1 MNWRNVGAGE
11 GSDLPSP
18 ASVIACH
25 SQIDMSPSCR
35 SHFYDSP
42 NLRLLPGL
50 GDSNE
55 WFEYLKEKKLRT
67 YFVRAAT
74 TICAFAVCKPADP
87 WPLFVGRM
95 TTPFRLPIRPRRRRL
110 RSGTAA

>member
-25 SQIDMSPSCR
+25 SQIDMSPTCR

-74 TICAFAVCKPADP
+74 TICAFALHAN
-87 WPLFVGRM
+87 LLTRGRCS
-95 TTPFRLPIRPRRRRL
+95 L
-110 RSGTAA
+110 AE

>member
-1 MNWRNVGAGE
+1 MSGGQCTGLLAACNPPHFVCTRPNAGE

-25 SQIDMSPSCR
+25 SQIDMSPTCR

-74 TICAFAVCKPADP
+74 TICAFALNAN
-87 WPLFVGRM
+87 LLTRGRCS
-95 TTPFRLPIRPRRRRL
+95 L
-110 RSGTAA
+110 AE

>member
-18 ASVIACH
+18 ASVITCH

-35 SHFYDSP
+35 SHSYDSP

-74 TICAFAVCKPADP
+74 TICAFALHANLLTRGLCSLAE
-87 WPLFVGRM
+87 
-95 TTPFRLPIRPRRRRL
+95 
-110 RSGTAA
+110 